1 MSEIINGYSG
11 NQEKPSKPIK
21 PVNTTKDKVH
31 RYSGNQEK
39 R

>member
-11 NQEKPSKPIK
+11 NQEKPL
-21 PVNTTKDKVH
+21 NTTKGKVH